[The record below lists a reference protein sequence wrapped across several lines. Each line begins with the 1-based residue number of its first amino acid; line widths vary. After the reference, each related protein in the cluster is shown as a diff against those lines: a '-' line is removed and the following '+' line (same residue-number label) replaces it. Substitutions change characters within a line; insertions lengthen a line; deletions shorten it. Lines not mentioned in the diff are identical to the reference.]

1 MKTFSRVL
9 KYKKPTLPID
19 EKIEKLDV
27 ELKKTLG
34 ETLKITNS
42 TSGLYTITQY
52 IEPVPAVPAVPPKYS
67 DKVVGYGLYIP
78 PGGSIYSPGAYY
90 YPIYELIDPGTPE
103 IPEIPGRTVVVYSNS
118 LGDPNYYPGPIP
130 PPDQQVAG
138 VNYDIYNYI
147 LKTHGM
153 GAAEWYLNNPTAPH
167 GANPHLPSGAYV
179 PLAMSGEVMNKLN
192 MSQEAASTLIAQ
204 VVPSGPHTEVYYDP
218 AMKAIVPRG
227 VQTNPQGIGHGWD
240 NVPLGIPVRGA

>member
-1 MKTFSRVL
+1 METFSKVL

-19 EKIEKLDV
+19 EKIEKLDI

-52 IEPVPAVPAVPPKYS
+52 IDPVPAVPAVPPKYS

-90 YPIYELIDPGTPE
+90 YPIYELIDPGSPE
-103 IPEIPGRTVVVYSNS
+103 IPAQPGYMMVFSRNS
-118 LGDPNYYPGPIP
+118 LGDPNYYPGPIS

-138 VNYDIYNYI
+138 NVNYNIYNYI
-147 LKTHGM
+147 LRTFGM
-153 GAAEWYLNNPTAPH
+153 DPANWYENNPTAPH

-179 PLAMSGEVMNKLN
+179 PLAMNSEIMNKLN

-204 VVPSGPHTEVYYDP
+204 VNAGPSTPIIYDASLKQYVPNMGAGRVTNVRLKP
-218 AMKAIVPRG
+218 AYMPGG
-227 VQTNPQGIGHGWD
+227 V
-240 NVPLGIPVRGA
+240 